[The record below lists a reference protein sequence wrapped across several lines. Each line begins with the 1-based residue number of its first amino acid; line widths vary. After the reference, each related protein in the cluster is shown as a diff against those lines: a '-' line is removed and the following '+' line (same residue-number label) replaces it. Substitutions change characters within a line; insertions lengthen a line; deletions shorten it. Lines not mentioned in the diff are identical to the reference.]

1 MSDVHYID
9 GWPQPYR
16 LMDAQPYWDAL
27 EEKQLT
33 YQRCGACNHVVW
45 PAHGFCTQC
54 GAPSLTWQVSS
65 GRGKIYSFSTVVR
78 GPTPT
83 WQAISPY
90 TVGFVEMEEAVSFSR
105 SSRPTQKTLRSASR
119 WKCGS
124 KSAARRCCRFSCW
137 RRPES

>member
-33 YQRCGACNHVVW
+33 YQCCGACNHVVW

-90 TVGFVEMEEAVSFSR
+90 TVGFVEMEEGYFLF
-105 SSRPTQKTLRSASR
+105 TQFQADAKDIAIGKPVEVRFEKRGAQVLPFFVLAKT
-119 WKCGS
+119 
-124 KSAARRCCRFSCW
+124 
-137 RRPES
+137 